1 MALDRDLAAP
11 VLALRLDGLLC
22 WKQARHIRVRG
33 AVGHAVT
40 ARLAL
45 AVLPAPSRR
54 EHAPNGLADDEPSVQ
69 PGAPLQG
76 LHQPSVWLAYVADAL
91 VTALTLCARSVAPAL
106 RALASLHFG
115 ND

>member
-11 VLALRLDGLLC
+11 VLALRLDGLLYR
-22 WKQARHIRVRG
+22 KQARHIRVRD
-33 AVGHAVT
+33 ALGHAVT

-54 EHAPNGLADDEPSVQ
+54 EYAPNGLADDEPSVH

-76 LHQPSVWLAYVADAL
+76 LHQPSVWLAHVADAL
-91 VTALTLCARSVAPAL
+91 VTALTLCARSVVHAL
-106 RALASLHFG
+106 RVLAGLHFW